1 LDLFVHRADL
11 PVLPG
16 NIGDLPRLGLGLWRY
31 PPVSFSIELALVLLG
46 AWLYW
51 RAANRVVKTEGT
63 GELAATIAA
72 SLIAI
77 FGVLILWLD
86 FTGS

>member
-1 LDLFVHRADL
+1 
-11 PVLPG
+11 
-16 NIGDLPRLGLGLWRY
+16 
-31 PPVSFSIELALVLLG
+31 LVLAG

-51 RAANRVVKTEGT
+51 RAANRVVKTEGR
-63 GELAATIAA
+63 GGLAANIAA

-86 FTGS
+86 FIGT

>member
-1 LDLFVHRADL
+1 MKRPSSL
-11 PVLPG
+11 PTSHCLARHQPF
-16 NIGDLPRLGLGLWRY
+16 RHLWRY
-31 PPVSFSIELALVLLG
+31 PLVSFSIELALILSG

-63 GELAATIAA
+63 GGLAATIAA

-77 FGVLILWLD
+77 FGVLILRLD
-86 FTGS
+86 FTGT